1 MAEIDKSLTEVTK
14 SVEIDG
20 PEEQV
25 ELQEEITET
34 LPNAGQTEITPTEDG
49 GVEINFEPGAFN
61 QAQSENHFDNL
72 AELLPDDI
80 LGPLGSELNQ
90 NYMDYKESRKEWER
104 TYITGLDLLGF
115 KYEDRTEPFSGAA
128 GATHPVLAEAVTQ
141 FQAQAYKELLPADGP
156 VRTQII
162 GAPTP
167 EKEMQSTRVKDFMNY
182 QLMDQMKEYEP
193 EFDQLLFYLPLAGS
207 AFKKVYYDQLLGR
220 AVSKFVPAEDLIV
233 PYSAT
238 SLEDATAVV
247 HLVKTK
253 ENDLTK
259 QMVSGFYRNV
269 EIGQPGE
276 TESDLERKERELEGI
291 TKTKDE
297 DIYNILEFHVD
308 LDLEGFEDRGPDGAE
323 TGIKLPYIVTIE
335 EGSRE
340 ILSIRRNYEIADPK
354 KQKIPYIVTVDEGT
368 RNILSIRRNYE
379 IGDPDKNKIPYFT
392 HFKFLPGLG
401 FYGFGLIH
409 MIGGLSRTAT
419 AALRQLLDAGTLSN
433 LPAGFKMRGIR
444 IRDDAQ
450 SIQPGEFR
458 DVDAPGGN
466 LRDSF
471 MMLPFKEP
479 SQTLLSLMGIV
490 VQAGQR
496 FASIADMQVGDGNQQ
511 AAVGTT
517 VALLERGSRTMS
529 AIHKRIYSALK
540 QEFKLMARV
549 FKLYL
554 PQEYPYDVVGGQRM
568 IKQTDFDDR
577 VDILPVADPNIF
589 SQTQR
594 ISMAQT
600 ELQLATSNP
609 QMHNMYNAYRNMY
622 EALGVKNIDS
632 ILVKPMAPM
641 PKDPALEHI
650 DALAGKP
657 FQAFPGQDH
666 RAHIT
671 SHLNFMATNIARN
684 NPMVM
689 ASLEKNIFEHISL
702 MAQEQI
708 ELEFMQEL
716 PQLQQMQMMAQQNP
730 QMQQQVI
737 DMQQKIEARKAQLIA
752 EMMEEFM
759 NEEKKIT
766 SQFDNDPIAKLRSR
780 ELDLRAQEN
789 ARKER
794 EGKERM
800 DLDKM
805 RAMMNQANVDEK
817 LDQNEELAKL
827 RANTSIE
834 KTILGKTLPNADQM
848 IPSVKIMRSGNE

>member
-1 MAEIDKSLTEVTK
+1 MADIDKSLPNEPRKEIELPSEEEIQEQVTEAVEEAQE
-14 SVEIDG
+14 SPDPVEI
-20 PEEQV
+20 
-25 ELQEEITET
+25 QE
-34 LPNAGQTEITPTEDG
+34 NEDG
-49 GVEINFEPGAFN
+49 SVDINLDPAAATPEGGDEHYA
-61 QAQSENHFDNL
+61 NL
-72 AELLPDDI
+72 ADFLPDEV
-80 LGPLGSELNQ
+80 LGRMASDLSSKYQ
-90 NYMDYKESRKEWER
+90 DYVSSRKDWEQ
-104 TYITGLDLLGF
+104 TYTKGLDLLGF
-115 KYEDRTEPFSGAA
+115 KYDQRTEPFSGAS

-141 FQAQAYKELLPADGP
+141 FQALAYKELLPADGP
-156 VRTQII
+156 VRTQIL
-162 GAPTP
+162 GMQTP
-167 EKEMQSTRVKDFMNY
+167 DKVQQATRVKDFMNY
-182 QLMDQMKEYEP
+182 QIMDQMKEYEP
-193 EFDQLLFYLPLAGS
+193 EFDSMLFHLPLSGS
-207 AFKKVYYDQLLGR
+207 TFKKVYYDEVEGR
-220 AVSKFVPAEDLIV
+220 AVSKFVPADDLIV
-233 PYSAT
+233 PYTAT
-238 SLEDATAVV
+238 SLDDAEAII
-247 HLVKTK
+247 HRVKIS
-253 ENDLTK
+253 ENELRK
-259 QMVSGFYRNV
+259 QQVAGFYKDID
-269 EIGQPGE
+269 IGKPADK
-276 TESDLERKERELEGI
+276 ESDVEKKERELEGV
-291 TKTKDE
+291 TKSANE
-297 DIYNILEFHVD
+297 DIYTLLECHVN
-308 LDLEGFEDRGPDGAE
+308 LDIEGFEDVNQQTGEPS
-323 TGIKLPYIVTIE
+323 GIKLPYIVTLE

-340 ILSIRRNYEIADPK
+340 ILSIKRNYEVGDPK
-354 KQKIPYIVTVDEGT
+354 K
-368 RNILSIRRNYE
+368 
-379 IGDPDKNKIPYFT
+379 NKIQYFV

-479 SQTLLSLMGIV
+479 SQTLLSLMGVV

-496 FASIADMQVGDGNQQ
+496 FASIADMQVGEGNQQ

-540 QEFKLMARV
+540 NEFQLMARV

-554 PQEYPYDVVGGQRM
+554 PQQYPYDVVGGQRM
-568 IKQTDFDDR
+568 IMQSDFDDR

-594 ISMAQT
+594 ISLAQT

-632 ILVKPMAPM
+632 VLVKPQPPM
-641 PKDPALEHI
+641 PMDPALEHI
-650 DALAGKP
+650 QALGGRP
-657 FQAFPGQDH
+657 FQAFPGQNH
-666 RAHIT
+666 RAHIQ
-671 SHLNFMATNIARN
+671 SHLSFMETNMARN

-708 ELEFMQEL
+708 ELEFRDEL
-716 PQLQQMQMMAQQNP
+716 QRIQQMQMMIQQNP
-730 QMQQQVI
+730 QMAQQMQMQLMQ
-737 DMQQKIEARKAQLIA
+737 MQQSIESRKAQLIA

-789 ARKER
+789 ARKEK
-794 EGKERM
+794 EGEDRLN
-800 DLDKM
+800 LDKM
-805 RAMMNQANVDEK
+805 KAMMAQENQDEK
-817 LDQNEELAKL
+817 LEQNEELAKL
-827 RANTSIE
+827 RADTSIQ
-834 KTILGKTLPNADQM
+834 KTVLGKTLPSSDQM
-848 IPSVKIMRSGNE
+848 MPKVDIIRSDN

>member
-25 ELQEEITET
+25 ELQEDIVET
-34 LPNAGQTEITPTEDG
+34 LPNAGETEITSTEDG

-308 LDLEGFEDRGPDGAE
+308 LDLEGFEDRDQQGQP
-323 TGIKLPYIVTIE
+323 TGVKLPYIVTIE
-335 EGSRE
+335 EASRE
-340 ILSIRRNYEIADPK
+340 ILSIRRNYEI
-354 KQKIPYIVTVDEGT
+354 
-368 RNILSIRRNYE
+368 
-379 IGDPDKNKIPYFT
+379 GDPLRKKISYFV

-419 AALRQLLDAGTLSN
+419 AALRSLLDAGTLSN

-450 SIQPGEFR
+450 SITPGEFR

-466 LRDSF
+466 IKDAF
-471 MMLPFKEP
+471 MALPFKEP
-479 SQTLLSLMGIV
+479 SQTLLQLMGV
-490 VQAGQR
+490 VVSAGQR
-496 FASIADMQVGDGNQQ
+496 FASTADLQVGDGNQQ

-529 AIHKRIYSALK
+529 AIHKRIYVSLK
-540 QEFKLMARV
+540 NEFKMLARV

-554 PQEYPYDVVGGQRM
+554 PEQYPYDVVGGQRM
-568 IKQTDFDDR
+568 IKKQDFDDK
-577 VDILPVADPNIF
+577 VDILPIADPNIF

-594 ISMAQT
+594 ISIAQA
-600 ELQLATSNP
+600 ELQLAQSNP
-609 QMHNMYNAYRNMY
+609 AMHNMYNAYRAMY
-622 EALGVKNIDS
+622 EALGVKNIDM
-632 ILVKPMAPM
+632 ILKPVARPVPM
-641 PKDPALEHI
+641 DPSVEAI
-650 DALAGKP
+650 QALAGKP
-657 FQAFPGQDH
+657 FQAFKGQDH

-671 SHLNFMATNIARN
+671 AHLNFMTSSMARN
-684 NPMVM
+684 NPMVT
-689 ASLEKNIFEHISL
+689 ASMQKNIFEHISL
-702 MAQEQI
+702 MALEQV
-708 ELEFMQEL
+708 EVEFKDQILQMQQMQQQMQANPAL
-716 PQLQQMQMMAQQNP
+716 AQDPQLQQQMMALN
-730 QMQQQVI
+730 MQ
-737 DMQQKIEARKAQLIA
+737 IESRKAVLIA
-752 EMMEEFM
+752 EMFEDYAKEEQELM
-759 NEEKKIT
+759 GEYG
-766 SQFDNDPIAKLRSR
+766 NDPIAKLKAR
-780 ELDLRAQEN
+780 ELDIRAKDDFVKAEQAQEKIN
-789 ARKER
+789 LD
-794 EGKERM
+794 RM
-800 DLDKM
+800 K
-805 RAMMNQANVDEK
+805 AMMNQQNKDEK
-817 LDQNEELAKL
+817 LEQNEELAEL
-827 RANTSIE
+827 RAATSIAKQE
-834 KTILGKTLPNADQM
+834 MANQ
-848 IPSVKIMRSGNE
+848 SKIHDFGRNFRKK

>member
-1 MAEIDKSLTEVTK
+1 MAEDNIDKALPNEPRK
-14 SVEIDG
+14 EFEIPG
-20 PEEQV
+20 E
-25 ELQEEITET
+25 EEIQEQIIEEVQEAQES
-34 LPNAGQTEITPTEDG
+34 PDDVEVQENEDG
-49 GVEINFEPGAFN
+49 SVDINLDP
-61 QAQSENHFDNL
+61 QAASPEGGDEHYANL
-72 AELLPDDI
+72 ADFLPDDV
-80 LGPLGSELNQ
+80 LGGLASDLNSR
-90 NYMDYKESRKEWER
+90 YMDYSASRKDWEK
-104 TYITGLDLLGF
+104 TYTTGLDLLGF
-115 KYEDRTEPFSGAA
+115 KYDNRTEPFSGAS

-141 FQAQAYKELLPADGP
+141 FQALAYKELLPADGP
-156 VRTQII
+156 VRTQIL
-162 GAPTP
+162 GLPTP
-167 EKEMQSTRVKDFMNY
+167 EKTQQANRVKDFMNY
-182 QLMDQMKEYEP
+182 QIMDQMKEYEP
-193 EFDQLLFYLPLAGS
+193 EFDQMLFNLPLAGS
-207 AFKKVYYDQLLGR
+207 AFKKVYYDDMEQR
-220 AVSKFVPAEDLIV
+220 AVSKFVPADDLIV
-233 PYSAT
+233 PYTAT
-238 SLEDATAVV
+238 SLDDAEAII
-247 HLVKTK
+247 HRVKIS
-253 ENDLTK
+253 ENELRK
-259 QMVSGFYRNV
+259 QQVAGFYRDIDLGKPQDKETDV
-269 EIGQPGE
+269 EK
-276 TESDLERKERELEGI
+276 KERELEGV
-291 TKTKDE
+291 TKSGKDE
-297 DIYNILEFHVD
+297 DVFTLLECHVD
-308 LDLEGFEDRGPDGAE
+308 LDLEGFEDVNQE
-323 TGIKLPYIVTIE
+323 TGEPSGIKIPYIVTLE

-340 ILSIRRNYEIADPK
+340 ILSIRRNYEIGDPK
-354 KQKIPYIVTVDEGT
+354 KKKIQ
-368 RNILSIRRNYE
+368 
-379 IGDPDKNKIPYFT
+379 YFV

-419 AALRQLLDAGTLSN
+419 TALRQLLDAGTLSN

-496 FASIADMQVGDGNQQ
+496 FASIADLQVGDGNQQ

-540 QEFKLMARV
+540 NEFRIMARV

-554 PQEYPYDVVGGQRM
+554 PQEYPYDVVGGQRT
-568 IKQTDFDDR
+568 IKQSDFDDR

-594 ISMAQT
+594 ISLAQT
-600 ELQLATSNP
+600 ELQLAQSNP
-609 QMHNMYNAYRNMY
+609 QMHNLYQAYRNMY

-632 ILVKPMAPM
+632 VLIKPMQPT

-650 DALAGKP
+650 DSMAGKQ

-671 SHLNFMATNIARN
+671 AHLNFMATNIARN

-689 ASLEKNIFEHISL
+689 GSLEKNIFEHISL
-702 MAQEQI
+702 MAQEQVEVEFRD
-708 ELEFMQEL
+708 ELIQI
-716 PQLQQMQMMAQQNP
+716 QQMQQMMQQNP
-730 QMQQQVI
+730 QMAQQ
-737 DMQQKIEARKAQLIA
+737 MQIQLKMLTEKIEARKAQLIA

-780 ELDLRAQEN
+780 ELDLRAMEN
-789 ARKER
+789 DRKER
-794 EGKERM
+794 EGNERIN
-800 DLDKM
+800 LDKM
-805 RAMMNQANVDEK
+805 KTMMNQANQDEK
-817 LDQNEELAKL
+817 LEQNEELAKL
-827 RANTSIE
+827 RADTSIE
-834 KTILGKTLPNADQM
+834 KTILSKT
-848 IPSVKIMRSGNE
+848 IPSTDSMMKNSAPMMPKVKIFRGEN